1 MDKTAKLV
9 LTVILVLAL
18 SIAVNAQMIL
28 LLEKPGTVKNIKY
41 RAGDQIYV
49 KTKDNLK
56 FLGTINIITDSS
68 FIINYDESEFLQAM

>member
-56 FLGTINIITDSS
+56 ILGTINIITDSS
-68 FIINYDESEFLQAM
+68 IIINYDESEFLQAM

>member
-28 LLEKPGTVKNIKY
+28 LLEKPDTIKNIKY
-41 RAGDQIYV
+41 RVGDQIYV
-49 KTKDNLK
+49 KTKDKLK
-56 FLGTINIITDSS
+56 FSGAINIITDSS
-68 FIINYDESEFLQAM
+68 IIVNYDESEFLQAI